1 MGLGCGVRLS
11 LSGFDHTIASS
22 IKKQKNSAG
31 QNRLSLLHS
40 HYAHCLSPRSV
51 SRPLLFFPSSCS
63 LFISI
68 THIQSLFF
76 FSPFSFMTPP
86 QTHTHLFIYFSEDS
100 WCINPNHPNYT
111 PNPNFNLN
119 PGIDPQTVV
128 SNGED
133 QTKCPPFPNSPHH
146 VACTGTQTHNPSLDQ
161 QALSALIWINWQWF

>member
-63 LFISI
+63 LFLISI

-86 QTHTHLFIYFSEDS
+86 THTHLFIHLCEDS
-100 WCINPNHPNYT
+100 SRNGGLTRTIPIPRPTLTLTLTQVLTLKRSRGTVRTRQNVP
-111 PNPNFNLN
+111 LS
-119 PGIDPQTVV
+119 QTVL
-128 SNGED
+128 
-133 QTKCPPFPNSPHH
+133 TM
-146 VACTGTQTHNPSLDQ
+146 
-161 QALSALIWINWQWF
+161 